1 MTHRDEDLRDGP
13 VRVGSP
19 PLTLAGDLRIPDH
32 AQAMV
37 IFAHSSGGNRGGHR
51 DGFLSDTLAAHGLA
65 TLRFDML
72 TTHEENDRD
81 SPRVRRDHSL
91 LAGRL
96 VDAVDWVSSRRRSR
110 DWPIG
115 LMGSSTGAAA
125 AFIAAVRRPQAVS
138 AIVSRGGRTDLAIQI
153 LGQVVSPTLLIVGGQ
168 DAVTLEHNKRG
179 HDQLVAAVRRLEV
192 VPGAGHR
199 FDEPGALEK
208 VAALSSEWFL
218 EHLAGR
224 ATITAGEASA
234 QSLVSRFRP
243 RLDDYPHE

>member
-1 MTHRDEDLRDGP
+1 MTDRDGDLRNGP

-37 IFAHSSGGNRGGHR
+37 IFAHGSGENRGGHR
-51 DGFLSDTLAAHGLA
+51 DGMLSDALAAHGLA

-72 TTHEENDRD
+72 TAHEELDRG
-81 SPRVRRDHSL
+81 SPRARFDHSL

-96 VDAVDWVSSRRRSR
+96 VDAVDWVRSRPRSR

-125 AFIAAVRRPQAVS
+125 AFIAAARRPRAVS
-138 AIVSRGGRTDLAIQI
+138 AIVSRGGRPDLAIQI
-153 LGQVVSPTLLIVGGQ
+153 LGQVVSPTLLIVGNE

-192 VPGAGHR
+192 IPDAGHQ
-199 FDEPGALEK
+199 FDEPGALER
-208 VAALSSEWFL
+208 VAALSCGWFV
-218 EHLAGR
+218 EHLSPPATR
-224 ATITAGEASA
+224 AVRHDSVR
-234 QSLVSRFRP
+234 SLVSRFPP
-243 RLDDYPHE
+243 RLHDDPDE